1 MEPIE
6 KNVTINAPVSRVWKA
21 LTDATEIGKWML
33 MSTTFTPEA
42 GKEFT
47 FQAEASEEWDGVF
60 HCNLNECVENKKIVY
75 TWNTAFINADTLVE
89 IELKENGDKTEL
101 TLVHSGWEKIAENRE
116 KSRTDHSA
124 GWDLR
129 FVQKLKETVE
139 AA

>member
-21 LTDATEIGKWML
+21 LTDPAEIEKWML
-33 MSTTFTPEA
+33 MPNTFAPQA

-60 HCNLNECVENKKIVY
+60 HCKLNECIENKKIVY

-89 IELKENGDKTEL
+89 IEPKENGDKTEL
-101 TLVHSGWEKIAENRE
+101 TLIHSGWEKIAENRE
-116 KSRTDHSA
+116 KVRNDHST

-129 FVQKLKETVE
+129 FVQKLKETIE
-139 AA
+139 SE